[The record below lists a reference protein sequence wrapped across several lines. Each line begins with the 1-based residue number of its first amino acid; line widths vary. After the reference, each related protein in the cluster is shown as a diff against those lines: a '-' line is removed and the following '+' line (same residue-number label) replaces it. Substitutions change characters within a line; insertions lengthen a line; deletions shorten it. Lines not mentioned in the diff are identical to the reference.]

1 MQVKYG
7 GSTHHIMLMLKSAG
21 NRPKTVANLKFISG
35 KKLSAIERALEQLDK
50 HNLITYSRNA
60 KGAAI
65 YSLNPYGVEY
75 LTQIAKHSPLVKDH
89 C

>member
-50 HNLITYSRNA
+50 HRLITSSRNDQ
-60 KGAAI
+60 GASL

-75 LTQIAKHSPLVKDH
+75 LIQMAKHRPLVQDR